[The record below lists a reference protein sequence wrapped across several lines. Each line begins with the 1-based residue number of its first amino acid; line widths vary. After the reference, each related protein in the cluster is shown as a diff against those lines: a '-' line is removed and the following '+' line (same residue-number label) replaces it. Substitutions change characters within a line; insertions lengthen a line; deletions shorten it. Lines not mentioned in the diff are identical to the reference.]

1 MRRRLAFWI
10 TVTVVIGAAVFAL
23 RGDGGSP
30 VPPPAGAKANLTT
43 DSDTLQPGESLGDV
57 FGRLG
62 IDGGEVSRLVELLG
76 IDPRR
81 VPAGFVVQFGHLD
94 SASGAM
100 AITVRTRPEEET
112 MLARVGPDWIATRRA
127 IRWETSVDRV
137 VGHIESSLAEALE
150 RAETSAPVA
159 GDARSRLAWDL
170 ADVMAWQ
177 VDFTRD
183 VQVQDRFAVVVERRI
198 SERGESRLGPI
209 LAAEFGGPEPSA
221 HRPSVRDGG
230 RADRVLRRRRR
241 LCSASVSPGAGRIP
255 AGVLG
260 VQSVPASFHSQYLAP
275 APGSRLRGGF
285 RYPGHGRR

>member
-62 IDGGEVSRLVELLG
+62 IDGGEVPRLVELLD
-76 IDPRR
+76 IDPRW

-100 AITVRTRPEEET
+100 AITVSTRPEEET

-159 GDARSRLAWDL
+159 GDARIRLAWDL

-183 VQVQDRFAVVVERRI
+183 LQDRFAVVAERRI
-198 SERGESRLGPI
+198 SERGESRPGPF
-209 LAAEFGGPEPSA
+209 LAPEFGGPEPSA
-221 HRPSVRDGG
+221 HRLSVRDGG

-241 LCSASVSPGAGRIP
+241 LSSASVSPGAGRIP